1 MRTLSVVCLLLAA
14 SALAAQTV
22 PDEKIYT
29 LSQGIKPPQPISHPG
44 PNFPVKYTSTP
55 TSERVKRTVAL
66 DGYVGKDGRFHDAT
80 VSKSAGKDFD
90 AEALAAIKKWKFH
103 PATKDGQNVN
113 CRMVI
118 EMSFELNQ

>member
-1 MRTLSVVCLLLAA
+1 MRALPMVWLLLAV
-14 SALAAQTV
+14 SALAAQTA

-29 LSQGIKPPQPISHPG
+29 LAEGVKPPQAIKTPE
-44 PNFPVKYTSTP
+44 PNFPVKYTSMP
-55 TSERVKRTVAL
+55 TSERVRRVVAL

-90 AEALAAIKKWKFH
+90 AQALTTIKRWKFH
-103 PATKDGQNVN
+103 PATKDGQKVN

-118 EMSFELNQ
+118 EMSFDLN